1 MEAEK
6 DIIKRDMKLKDTM
19 IDQLKAQLRE
29 VEQRSKVYE
38 AQLPDGERGLRQQIH
53 NFQKNMDQLT
63 VMYTNLASSQ
73 KLLTKDKKVVE
84 NKLQRVTD
92 KYRELDSNY
101 KVVREQ
107 CSQSQR
113 TIKELYKLIQER
125 LINRPDGDH

>member
-1 MEAEK
+1 
-6 DIIKRDMKLKDTM
+6 
-19 IDQLKAQLRE
+19 
-29 VEQRSKVYE
+29 
-38 AQLPDGERGLRQQIH
+38 
-53 NFQKNMDQLT
+53 MDQLT

>member
-1 MEAEK
+1 
-6 DIIKRDMKLKDTM
+6 
-19 IDQLKAQLRE
+19 
-29 VEQRSKVYE
+29 
-38 AQLPDGERGLRQQIH
+38 
-53 NFQKNMDQLT
+53 MDQLT

-107 CSQSQR
+107 CSQS
-113 TIKELYKLIQER
+113 
-125 LINRPDGDH
+125 